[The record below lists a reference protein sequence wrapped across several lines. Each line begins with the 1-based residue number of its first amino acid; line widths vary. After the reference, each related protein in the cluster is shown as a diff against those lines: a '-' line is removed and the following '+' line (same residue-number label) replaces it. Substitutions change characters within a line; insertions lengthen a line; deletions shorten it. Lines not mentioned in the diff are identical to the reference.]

1 MLIFKIFF
9 TSRNPPRVYFLA
21 FV

>member
-9 TSRNPPRVYFLA
+9 CFNTKSRGW
-21 FV
+21 